1 MSDRRGGRCLT
12 FPATLARPLASRTS
26 STSLAYPPDEAQDQ
40 EVRIA
45 TFNIQHGL
53 GPDGRVDNDR
63 LADTVAALDADVVG
77 LQEVDRGQARS
88 GGVDQ
93 ARLCAEAMGA
103 AGHRFQPALAG
114 PFRYPGVRRRARRTV
129 PLGTPGYGIAL
140 LSRYPVRSWH
150 TVLLPPAT
158 PWVWGRVQLGTDEP
172 RVALAARVDA
182 PSGPLTV
189 VCTHLSVYRFPTVS
203 RMGGLARR
211 AVGYR
216 RGAPGE
222 RHAQRQVDHLRRRL
236 EGLPRP
242 LVLLGDFN
250 LRGPVPADRT
260 GWRSLATDSTF
271 PRHDPRFQ
279 IDHIL
284 WDADTAPGAEGRA
297 VDTGVSDHRALVVDL
312 TG

>member
-1 MSDRRGGRCLT
+1 M
-12 FPATLARPLASRTS
+12 
-26 STSLAYPPDEAQDQ
+26 
-40 EVRIA
+40 RIA

-53 GPDGRVDNDR
+53 GPDGRVDNRR
-63 LADTVAALDADVVG
+63 LADAVAALDADVVG
-77 LQEVDRGQARS
+77 LQEVDLRQARS

-103 AGHRFQPALAG
+103 VDHRFRPALAG
-114 PFRYPGVRRRARRTV
+114 PFRYPGVRRRARRTERADA
-129 PLGTPGYGIAL
+129 PGYGIAL
-140 LSRYPVRSWH
+140 LSRFPVRSWH

-172 RVALAARVDA
+172 RVALAAVVDA

-189 VCTHLSVYRFPTVS
+189 VCTHLSVYQFPSVTS
-203 RMGGLARR
+203 WAGGLARR

-216 RGAPGE
+216 RGTPGE
-222 RHAQRQVDHLRRRL
+222 RHAERQVDHLRRRL
-236 EGLPRP
+236 DGLPRP

-250 LRGPVPADRT
+250 LRAPVPAERT
-260 GWRSLATDSTF
+260 GYRPLATGDTF

-284 WDADTAPGAEGRA
+284 WDGDDVPDAGGHA
-297 VDTGVSDHRALVVDL
+297 VDTGVSDHRALVADADL
-312 TG
+312 S